1 MLARVMD
8 TCIGGDGTS
17 HVQNVSCSTGQ
28 GAGVTVTI
36 SIPKTNVYFDV
47 VIKIKLYL
55 QTLIHSDLEKKLF
68 EFPAQPP

>member
-8 TCIGGDGTS
+8 TCLGGDGTI
-17 HVQNVSCSTGQ
+17 HVENVSCSPGQ
-28 GAGVTVTI
+28 GAGVTATI

>member
-1 MLARVMD
+1 MD
-8 TCIGGDGTS
+8 TCLDGGGIS
-17 HVQNVSCSTGQ
+17 HVENVSCLPGP
-28 GAGVTVTI
+28 GAGVIATI